1 MELGLWSTLWA
12 NCALGTT
19 FLALPTVPVIG
30 TDNQT
35 IQLADEG
42 IAQEHETVETQT
54 VELSSSDSEDSDA
67 PDDSDKEGD
76 GEDVDV
82 PENITTDIQN
92 NGSSSDSNSIQS
104 GFDNNTETSTID
116 NEVKRTR
123 TGKKKKS
130 YQRIR

>member
-19 FLALPTVPVIG
+19 FLALPTIPVIG

-76 GEDVDV
+76 GEDV

-104 GFDNNTETSTID
+104 AFDNNTETSTID
-116 NEVKRTR
+116 NEVKRAR